1 MSLAQVSSLET
12 ARGSSFQ
19 SHTTTQVAS
28 NNSGTAAASAS
39 SSSSSS
45 TGSGTGSVELRNEFL
60 QMMVAQIQN
69 QDPLNP
75 LDGTQYV
82 TQLAQFSMV
91 EGVENLRV
99 LQQQALVMQDTQQ
112 VLQSTNL
119 VGKEVMAPSSSLT
132 LEHEQ
137 PVRGQIY
144 LANAAD
150 EVSLHV
156 YDQHGQQVA
165 TQQWGGSKQG
175 SLDYDLST
183 LPPGEYSFEV
193 KAKSGGV
200 ISTPQNYV
208 AGEVQ
213 RVTLPGS
220 GDIQLQVAGVGTVP
234 LFSIVEFG
242 QAKS

>member
-19 SHTTTQVAS
+19 SNSTTQVAT
-28 NNSGTAAASAS
+28 NNSGTTTAS
-39 SSSSSS
+39 SSSSS
-45 TGSGTGSVELRNEFL
+45 TGTGSVELRNEFL

-119 VGKEVMAPSSSLT
+119 VGKEVMAPSNSLT
-132 LEHEQ
+132 LEQEQ

-175 SLDYDLST
+175 TLDYDLSA

-234 LFSIVEFG
+234 LFSIVEFD